1 MIIKFSNNK
10 EYPVCSTGD
19 YSTRVIPS
27 NNPNIRSQMYVYM
40 TMDTMTFEEFIT
52 LFADEVNLETITFK
66 GETFENMY
74 ENYTVV
80 QSVGKELVTEVDFT
94 TGEVISEYR
103 LVAKLEQLT
112 YIEQKLKELG
122 L

>member
-19 YSTRVIPS
+19 YCTRVIPS
-27 NNPNIRSQMYVYM
+27 SNPNVRSQMYVYM
-40 TMDTMTFEEFIT
+40 AEDTMALDEFIA
-52 LFADEVNLETITFK
+52 LFADEANLERITFK
-66 GETFENMY
+66 GETFENVY

-80 QSVGKELVTEVDFT
+80 QSVGKELITEVDFT
-94 TGEVISEYR
+94 TGETISEYR

>member
-10 EYPVCSTGD
+10 EYTVCSTGD

-27 NNPNIRSQMYVYM
+27 NNPNIRSRMYVYM
-40 TMDTMTFEEFIT
+40 TMDTMTFEEFIN
-52 LFADEVNLETITFK
+52 LFADEANLETITFK

-80 QSVGKELVTEVDFT
+80 QSVGKELVTEVDFI
-94 TGEVISEYR
+94 TGEAISEYR

>member
-10 EYPVCSTGD
+10 EYSVCSTGD
-19 YSTRVIPS
+19 YCTRVIPS
-27 NNPNIRSQMYVYM
+27 SNPNMRSQMYIYM
-40 TMDTMTFEEFIT
+40 PMDTMTLEEFIT
-52 LFADEVNLETITFK
+52 LFADEANLETITFK
-66 GETFENMY
+66 GETFENVY

-80 QSVGKELVTEVDFT
+80 QSVGKELITEVDFT
-94 TGEVISEYR
+94 TGEAISEYR

-122 L
+122 I